1 MVWKKH
7 LVSDPAVKQGQLCAK
22 GTEVTVAEI
31 LNDLSDGMGAEDILK
46 RHPGLQLT
54 HVAAALAYAADLAA
68 SKHCYKCVADD
79 LDKPKRLKP
88 PKKQPAD

>member
-31 LNDLSDGMGAEDILK
+31 LNDLSEGMGAEDILS
-46 RHPGLQLT
+46 RHPGLHLT

-79 LDKPKRLKP
+79 LERPKRKKP
-88 PKKQPAD
+88 GRKPNTD

>member
-7 LVSDPAVKQGQLCAK
+7 LVSDPAVKGGQLCAK
-22 GTEVTVAEI
+22 GTEVTVAEM
-31 LNDLSDGMGAEDILK
+31 LNDLAEGAGAEEILR

-79 LDKPKRLKP
+79 LDKPKRKRP
-88 PKKQPAD
+88 PKKSAGE

>member
-1 MVWKKH
+1 MMVWKKH
-7 LVSDPAVKQGQLCAK
+7 LGSDPEVKSGQLCAK
-22 GTEVTVAEI
+22 GTQVTVAEI
-31 LNDLSDGMGAEDILK
+31 LHDLSEGLGAEDILK

-79 LDKPKRLKP
+79 LDKPIRTKKR
-88 PKKQPAD
+88 

>member
-7 LVSDPAVKQGQLCAK
+7 LVSDPAVKGGQLCAK

-31 LNDLSDGMGAEDILK
+31 LTDLSEGLGAEEILK
-46 RHPGLQLT
+46 RHPVLQLT
-54 HVAAALAYAADLAA
+54 HVAAALAYAAELAA

-79 LDKPKRLKP
+79 LEKHKRKKPAKG
-88 PKKQPAD
+88 A